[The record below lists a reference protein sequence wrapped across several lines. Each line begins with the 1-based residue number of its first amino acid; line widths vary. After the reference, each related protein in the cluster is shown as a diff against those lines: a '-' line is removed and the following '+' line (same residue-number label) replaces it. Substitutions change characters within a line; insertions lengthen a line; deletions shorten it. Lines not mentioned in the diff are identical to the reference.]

1 MRSYELIIIF
11 PTEEELFRQGKDAVT
26 AEIVKIGG
34 SVTKED
40 DMGERA
46 LAYPVKSR
54 PRGHYVLFN
63 IELSPEK
70 VIAAEKVFKL
80 DTNILKYSFV
90 RVEA

>member
-1 MRSYELIIIF
+1 MRSYELVTIF
-11 PTEEELFRQGKDAVT
+11 PTEEELFRQGKEAVS
-26 AEIVKIGG
+26 AEVTRQGG
-34 SVTKED
+34 TVTKED

-46 LAYPVKSR
+46 LAYPVKAR

-63 IELSPEK
+63 IELSPDK